1 MENVKAFLST
11 ILIIFL
17 CLSVASCKRGI
28 THATT
33 APYKFDTVNFLLKG
47 TNSLSVGPAPQ
58 IYIDTNIEV
67 SGLTG
72 GTVKS
77 SKPYSVKIDFTD
89 ETLSFSKAELKKVE
103 VIYED
108 GTTDS
113 GIAGL
118 ALPIIIPAR
127 PYEIINSGTGGSIT
141 KSNVRLV
148 SGELPDIISRDEP
161 LSVHIEGSLVKDNG
175 TVIPFEIHEEYEVKI
190 DTGTKAWQDVMLD
203 K

>member
-1 MENVKAFLST
+1 M
-11 ILIIFL
+11 
-17 CLSVASCKRGI
+17 
-28 THATT
+28 
-33 APYKFDTVNFLLKG
+33 KG
-47 TNSLSVGPAPQ
+47 TNAPSTGPAPQ
-58 IYIDTNIEV
+58 IYIDTHIKA

-72 GTVKS
+72 GAVKS
-77 SKPYSVKIDFTD
+77 SKPYSVKFDFTD

-118 ALPIIIPAR
+118 ALPITIPAR
-127 PYEIINSGTGGSIT
+127 PYEIMNSGTGGSII

-148 SGELPDIISRDEP
+148 SGELRDIISRDEP

-175 TVIPFEIHEEYEVKI
+175 TVIPFEIHEEYDVKI
-190 DTGTKAWQDVMLD
+190 DSSTKAWQDVMLD